1 MAPGAKDPQELET
14 AQRLRDQ
21 LAQFKGGVAWDADPP
36 DGPGFLYVPDEVL
49 VEHLGGLEDVGPTLI
64 VH

>member
-49 VEHLGGLEDVGPTLI
+49 VDSSHIIRELRSRYA
-64 VH
+64 